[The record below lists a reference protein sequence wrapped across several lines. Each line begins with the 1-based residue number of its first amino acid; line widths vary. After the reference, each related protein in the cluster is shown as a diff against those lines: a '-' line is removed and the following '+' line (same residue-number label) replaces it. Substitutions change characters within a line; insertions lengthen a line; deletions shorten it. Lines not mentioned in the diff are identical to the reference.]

1 MALMGA
7 WIGSYTMLMK
17 RFALDDFLR
26 LCFAKKANNLRI
38 VPSIALAMA
47 KHAHLDDY
55 DLSSVNCI
63 MCTGAALQPEVIR
76 VLQRKFNHAPIFQG
90 YGLVSTENTGIHCRT
105 R

>member
-26 LCFAKKANNLRI
+26 LCFTKKANNLRI

-76 VLQRKFNHAPIFQG
+76 VLQRKFNQAPIFQG
-90 YGLVSTENTGIHCRT
+90 YGLVLTANTANQCRSC
-105 R
+105 